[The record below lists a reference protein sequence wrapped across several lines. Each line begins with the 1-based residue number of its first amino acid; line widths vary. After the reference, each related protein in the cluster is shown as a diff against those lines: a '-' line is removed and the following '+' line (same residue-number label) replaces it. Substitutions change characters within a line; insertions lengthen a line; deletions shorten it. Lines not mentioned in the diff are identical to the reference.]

1 MVWCGHIDLLYYAM
15 NPSLG
20 KLSLIV
26 NPVYNAGM
34 TEEDVALGRLWALS
48 QASACRYKLQ

>member
-1 MVWCGHIDLLYYAM
+1 MVWCGHIDLLYAV

-20 KLSLIV
+20 KLYLIV

-34 TEEDVALGRLWALS
+34 TEEDVAPGRLWALS